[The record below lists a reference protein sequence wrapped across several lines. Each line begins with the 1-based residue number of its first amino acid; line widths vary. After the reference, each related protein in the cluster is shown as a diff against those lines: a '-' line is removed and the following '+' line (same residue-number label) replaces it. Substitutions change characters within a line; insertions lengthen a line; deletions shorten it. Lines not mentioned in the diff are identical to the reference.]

1 MSAATQPVGIVGVGL
16 VGLALA
22 ERAIRAGFP
31 VVGHDVDPA
40 RLTRLAAVG
49 GTPVESAADVFAT
62 ARIVLFALLEQWQ
75 TESVINAALPTL
87 AAGTT
92 LIDCGT
98 GDPARMPALAAHVAA
113 HGAVLLD
120 APLSGSSE
128 QIRAG
133 DATMLAG
140 GERTAYDAAAP
151 LLDAITRT
159 RFHLGDAGSGTRA
172 KLATNLLLGLNRAAL
187 AEALAFAESLGLDTS
202 SFLDLLRA
210 TPAYSRAVDAK
221 GQRMVERNYGEP
233 ESRVRQ
239 HRKDLRLID
248 AAAERAGCPL
258 PLTRVHAAA
267 LDAAIEAG
275 FGDADNAAIVET
287 WRLARRA
294 GPTTP

>member
-1 MSAATQPVGIVGVGL
+1 VGIVGVGL

-22 ERAIRAGFP
+22 ERAIRAGFA
-31 VVGHDVDPA
+31 VIGHDVDAA
-40 RLTRLAAVG
+40 RLERLAAVG
-49 GTPVESAADVFAT
+49 GAAAASASEVFART
-62 ARIVLFALLEQWQ
+62 HLVLLALFEQQQ
-75 TESVINAALPTL
+75 TEAVVAAALPAL

-92 LIDCGT
+92 IVDCGT
-98 GDPARMPALAAHVAA
+98 GDPDRMPALAADVAA
-113 HGAVLLD
+113 RGSVLLD

-133 DATMLAG
+133 ESTMLAG
-140 GERTAYDAAAP
+140 GDRVAYEAAAP

-187 AEALAFAESLGLDTS
+187 AEAVAFAESLAIDTA
-202 SFLDLLRA
+202 SFLDLVRA

-221 GQRMVERNYGEP
+221 GQRMVERHYTAP
-233 ESRVRQ
+233 ESRIRQ
-239 HRKDLRLID
+239 HRKDLALID
-248 AAAERAGCPL
+248 AVAERVGCPL

-275 FGDADNAAIVET
+275 YGDADNAAIVET

-294 GPTTP
+294 GRNPT

>member
-1 MSAATQPVGIVGVGL
+1 MAAATQPVGIIGVGL

-22 ERAIRAGFP
+22 ERAIQGGFAII
-31 VVGHDVDPA
+31 GHDVDPA

-49 GTPVESAADVFAT
+49 GTPVDTAADVFA
-62 ARIVLFALLEQWQ
+62 RVPIVMLALLEPWQ
-75 TESVINAALPTL
+75 TESVVNAALPTL

-92 LIDCGT
+92 IIDCGT
-98 GDPARMPALAAHVAA
+98 GDPLRMAALAADVAA
-113 HGAVLLD
+113 HGGVLLD
-120 APLSGSSE
+120 APLSGSSA
-128 QIRAG
+128 QIRTG
-133 DATMLAG
+133 ESTMLAG
-140 GERTAYDAAAP
+140 GDRTAYEAVAP
-151 LLDAITRT
+151 LLDAITPT
-159 RFHLGDAGSGTRA
+159 RFHLGNAGSGTRA

-187 AEALAFAESLGLDTS
+187 AEALAFAESLAIDTS
-202 SFLDLLRA
+202 QFLDLVRA

-221 GQRMVERNYGEP
+221 GRRMVERDYGEP

-294 GPTTP
+294 GPITP